1 MIRSVP
7 NINTARLTL
16 RAMKPEDFNRFAQIW
31 ATIDTVSNIGS
42 RPLSRG
48 AAWESFLRNAGHWE
62 MTGFGQW
69 AVIEQ
74 KARIM
79 VGQTGFFFSA
89 CAFGEDY
96 DPFPEAAWMLTPET
110 REGDLVREAAEA
122 AHDWFDRVIPG
133 PLVARVGVENTAA
146 LRLAARL
153 GYEEMRETECGGESI
168 VLLRRNGPPSAA

>member
-7 NINTARLTL
+7 NINTSRLTL

-31 ATIDTVSNIGS
+31 AMPDVVRHCRGQ
-42 RPLSRG
+42 PMSRG
-48 AAWESFLRNAGHWE
+48 KAWEAFLRNAGHWE

-74 KARIM
+74 GTRIM

-89 CAFGEDY
+89 CAYGEDY
-96 DPFPEAAWMLTPET
+96 DPFPEAGWLLSPEAQG
-110 REGDLVREAAEA
+110 RGLAREAAEA

-133 PLVARVGVENTAA
+133 TLVARVNAENTAS
-146 LRLAARL
+146 LRLAAHL
-153 GYEEMRETECGGESI
+153 GYEEMRETKCDGDSM
-168 VLLRRNGPPSAA
+168 VLLRRNGPPRAC